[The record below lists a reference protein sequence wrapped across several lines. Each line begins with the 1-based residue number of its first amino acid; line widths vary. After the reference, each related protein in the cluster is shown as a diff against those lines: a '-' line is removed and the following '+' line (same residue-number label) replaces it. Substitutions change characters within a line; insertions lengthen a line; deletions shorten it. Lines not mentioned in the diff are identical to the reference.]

1 MSIISYIKKFFTP
14 NSKVHKIKVLYLKAF
29 KAYDF
34 AANFA
39 ITLRM
44 MIFDNRNI
52 FIRTYED
59 TVVYMILKKD
69 DTLFLFIPKSYLEE
83 VEKFSETHKFEIIGD
98 KDNENLCSE

>member
-1 MSIISYIKKFFTP
+1 MSIISYIKNFFT
-14 NSKVHKIKVLYLKAF
+14 SSLKVHKINGFYIKAF
-29 KAYDF
+29 KAFNYTEDF
-34 AANFA
+34 IN
-39 ITLRM
+39 TLLM

-83 VEKFSETHKFEIIGD
+83 VKNFSEIHKFEIMGE
-98 KDNENLCSE
+98 KDV

>member
-1 MSIISYIKKFFTP
+1 MSIISYIKNFFTS
-14 NSKVHKIKVLYLKAF
+14 NLKVHRIKVFYIKAF
-29 KAYDF
+29 KAYNYTEDF
-34 AANFA
+34 VN
-39 ITLRM
+39 TLRM

-83 VEKFSETHKFEIIGD
+83 VEKFSEIHKFEIIGE
-98 KDNENLCSE
+98 KDV